1 MLLAIRHFR
10 QIRVWTKIIVP
21 HMHFITRSLSS
32 LILAKSIFPLLTFIR
47 HADKIDR
54 HNSVDAAEVY
64 RQHDALVTSVL
75 ARQQR

>member
-1 MLLAIRHFR
+1 MM
-10 QIRVWTKIIVP
+10 VP
-21 HMHFITRSLSS
+21 HMHVIDRSLSS
-32 LILAKSIFPLLTFIR
+32 LILAKSVLPLLTFIR

-54 HNSVDAAEVY
+54 HNPVDAAEVY